1 MWEVFSLKGKF
12 RQKLL
17 VAVLNSDPSHILCV
31 REVRTI
37 RAEQVQNLF
46 AGNIRKLLLEAAQN
60 YERIYEIRLRVGRP
74 VFLCYDGGEKFLR
87 TKDAPYLVTR
97 QDLKETLEYIS
108 GYSLYACEDE
118 LRQGYI
124 SVQGGHRVGVT
135 GKVIL
140 DQGNIRSIKY
150 ISCVN
155 VRLAHQIL
163 GCADAVMPFIRN
175 KENICH
181 TLLISPPGCG
191 KTTLL
196 RDMVR
201 QISNGNEKLPGMT
214 VGLVDERGELA
225 GCYQGVPQ
233 NDVGMRTDVLD
244 GCPKALGV
252 SMLLRAANPQIIAV
266 DEITAEEDLR
276 AMLTAANCGVAL
288 LATIHAADREELARK
303 PLFAKLLEMQVF
315 LRLVTITVEHGRRV
329 YRTEPL

>member
-1 MWEVFSLKGKF
+1 M
-12 RQKLL
+12 
-17 VAVLNSDPSHILCV
+17 
-31 REVRTI
+31 
-37 RAEQVQNLF
+37 
-46 AGNIRKLLLEAAQN
+46 
-60 YERIYEIRLRVGRP
+60 
-74 VFLCYDGGEKFLR
+74 
-87 TKDAPYLVTR
+87 TR

-140 DQGNIRSIKY
+140 DRGNIRSIKY
-150 ISCVN
+150 ISCIN

-163 GCADAVMPFIRN
+163 GCADAVMPFIRK
-175 KENICH
+175 KEKICH

-196 RDMVR
+196 RDIVR
-201 QISNGNEKLPGMT
+201 QISNGNEKFPGMT

-244 GCPKALGV
+244 GCPKAEGMQLLIR
-252 SMLLRAANPQIIAV
+252 SMSPTVVAV
-266 DEITAEEDLR
+266 DELGKEEDFR
-276 AMLTAANCGVAL
+276 AVESVIHCGCTL
-288 LATIHAADREELARK
+288 LATAHGNSLEDIMEQPFFQKLKNMQIFERYIILGRQNRNGRIVQILDGKGK
-303 PLFAKLLEMQVF
+303 PC
-315 LRLVTITVEHGRRV
+315 
-329 YRTEPL
+329 

>member
-1 MWEVFSLKGKF
+1 M
-12 RQKLL
+12 
-17 VAVLNSDPSHILCV
+17 
-31 REVRTI
+31 
-37 RAEQVQNLF
+37 
-46 AGNIRKLLLEAAQN
+46 
-60 YERIYEIRLRVGRP
+60 
-74 VFLCYDGGEKFLR
+74 
-87 TKDAPYLVTR
+87 TR

-163 GCADAVMPFIRN
+163 GCADAVMPFIRK
-175 KENICH
+175 KEKICH

-201 QISNGNEKLPGMT
+201 QISNGNEKFPGMT

-244 GCPKALGV
+244 GCPKAEGMQLLIR
-252 SMLLRAANPQIIAV
+252 SMSPQIIAV
-266 DEITAEEDLR
+266 DELGAESDFYAVEQAL
-276 AMLTAANCGVAL
+276 NCGSRVL
-288 LATIHAADREELARK
+288 GTIHAGNMKELSEKPYLKRWMERRLFQRFIFLEKETNGRRK
-303 PLFAKLLEMQVF
+303 MQVYDEHME
-315 LRLVTITVEHGRRV
+315 RITC
-329 YRTEPL
+329 